1 MKITLNELRQMVR
14 KIISES
20 YNLNTIY
27 PYYVEVTTNRIDEEY
42 FNVEE
47 NGKLVNDVKKMIERN
62 IDYEVKGSVNFDSII
77 INDFDDIYKDMY
89 RNGYS
94 DLIIDLEPLEGGYLY
109 SVYEN
114 AETGKYAIPVDDNDD
129 YFVFFAEKIQN
140 DKEDEEEY
148 MDEYPRNWTNPEDL

>member
-27 PYYVEVTTNRIDEEY
+27 PYYVEVTTNRIDKEY

-47 NGKLVNDVKKMIERN
+47 NGKLVNDVKKMIENN
-62 IDYEVKGSVNFDSII
+62 IDYKVTGSVNFDSII

-94 DLIIDLEPLEGGYLY
+94 DLIIDLEPLEEGYLY

-140 DKEDEEEY
+140 DEKDEKEY

>member
-1 MKITLNELRQMVR
+1 
-14 KIISES
+14 
-20 YNLNTIY
+20 
-27 PYYVEVTTNRIDEEY
+27 
-42 FNVEE
+42 
-47 NGKLVNDVKKMIERN
+47 
-62 IDYEVKGSVNFDSII
+62 
-77 INDFDDIYKDMY
+77 MY

-94 DLIIDLEPLEGGYLY
+94 ELIIDLEPLEGDYLY

-114 AETGKYAIPVDDNDD
+114 TETGKYAIPVDDNDN